1 MWLWKAEASLAE
13 IPLLVTSD
21 EHLLTIDEDA
31 LRMAFGEADLSL
43 VHPVHP
49 KRLLRVL
56 R

>member
-1 MWLWKAEASLAE
+1 MAARKKQLSLDAN
-13 IPLLVTSD
+13 VVFAN
-21 EHLLTIDEDA
+21 IDGDA
-31 LRMAFGEADLSL
+31 LALAFDEADLPL